1 MTDASATLAQTLP
14 VPSAGWRSGSNAVAA
29 GIVVAA
35 TGLWTASAWADGGP
49 GASAGSVYSC
59 VDRTGRRLTAD
70 RPIPECTD
78 REQRVLDQT
87 GAERRRL
94 GPTLTEQ
101 ERAVVEAQRQ
111 REAAERARAAEERRR
126 ERVLVN
132 RYPDQAA
139 HDAER
144 AAALAQVDEV
154 TAVAQKRVDELLR
167 DRKKLDTE
175 MEFYRKDPNK
185 APMVLRRQIA
195 EQNDALEEQKRFVI
209 AQEAEK
215 RRVNQRFDAELAQ
228 LRLLWAA
235 RAAAQAGAPLVLP
248 PLR

>member
-1 MTDASATLAQTLP
+1 MVATM
-14 VPSAGWRSGSNAVAA
+14 WAVA
-29 GIVVAA
+29 
-35 TGLWTASAWADGGP
+35 GLWASPPVWAQSTQAAP
-49 GASAGSVYSC
+49 NGAVYSC
-59 VDRTGRRLTAD
+59 IDRTGRRLTAD
-70 RPIPECTD
+70 RPIAECTD

-111 REAAERARAAEERRR
+111 RESAERARVIEERRR
-126 ERVLVN
+126 ERVLVA
-132 RYPDQAA
+132 RYPDQPT
-139 HDAER
+139 HDVER

-154 TAVAQKRVDELLR
+154 TAVAQKRVDDLLR

-175 MEFYRKDPNK
+175 MEFYRKDPTK
-185 APMVLRRQIA
+185 APMSLRRQIA
-195 EQNDALEEQKRFVI
+195 EQDDALAEQQRFVI

-215 RRVNQRFDAELAQ
+215 RRVNQRYDAELTQ
-228 LRLLWAA
+228 LRALWAA
-235 RAAAQAGAPLVLP
+235 KAALQTGTPLVLP